1 MKKAWEFYEVCRR
14 QMEQALSQE
23 QAIDEA
29 AQVIAESMA
38 QGGVLHVF
46 GCGHSQMF
54 GQELC
59 FRTGGL
65 VPVNAILIPQY
76 SIYPDIRLS
85 QLMERQ
91 EGAAF
96 KVLDAFETKP
106 QDVMLI
112 VSVSGRNPAGIDM
125 ALAAKAKG
133 MKVIGLTSLDYTMKA
148 RSRHSSGKRLLD
160 VSDIVLDACGIE
172 GDAVLSDERVS
183 EKFCSPSTVVGMTL
197 LIGIMGEVIGRL
209 ADKGID
215 PEIWVSGNL
224 DRGDACN
231 QKHLEK
237 WRGRVD
243 IL

>member
-1 MKKAWEFYEVCRR
+1 MKNAREFARICQQQVDE
-14 QMEQALSQE
+14 ALKQE
-23 QAIDEA
+23 EAIDQA
-29 AQVIAESMA
+29 AAVIADSIA
-38 QGGVLHVF
+38 DQGVIHVF

-65 VPVNAILIPQY
+65 VPVNAILVPQY

-91 EGAAF
+91 ENAAF
-96 KVLDAFETKP
+96 KVLDAFDTRP

-112 VSVSGRNPAGIDM
+112 VSISGRNPAGIDM

-133 MKVIGLTSLDYTMKA
+133 MKVIGLTSMDYTMKST
-148 RSRHSSGKRLLD
+148 SRHSSGKRLYE
-160 VSDIVLDACGIE
+160 VCDIVLDACGVE
-172 GDAVLSDERVS
+172 GDAVLEDPRVS
-183 EKFCSPSTVVGMTL
+183 ERFCSPSTVVGMTL
-197 LIGIMGEVIGRL
+197 LIGIMGEAIEKL
-209 ADKGID
+209 ADRGID

-231 QKHLEK
+231 QRHLEK